1 MHRQRKNRT
10 HMKGFPF
17 CLILGLFAAAFAIGF
32 FCCVQFY
39 GSEPVL
45 FCLSVVWT
53 AFYAFA
59 IWSWLDKDRT
69 ERFEAI
75 LSPVVFGS
83 VFLLLIALFAAGLW
97 YFIPK
102 TAAGEKVPENLL
114 ALILA
119 EGSLIMFAFIIFR
132 HHLRDPLKKLIGKI
146 RKGKNK
152 SGNRDL

>member
-1 MHRQRKNRT
+1 
-10 HMKGFPF
+10 MKGFPF
-17 CLILGLFAAAFAIGF
+17 CLILGFFAAAFAIGF

-59 IWSWLDKDRT
+59 IWSWLDKDRM

-75 LSPVVFGS
+75 LSPVIFGS
-83 VFLLLIALFAAGLW
+83 IFLLLIALFAAGLW

-102 TAAGEKVPENLL
+102 IAAE
-114 ALILA
+114 I
-119 EGSLIMFAFIIFR
+119 R
-132 HHLRDPLKKLIGKI
+132 LR
-146 RKGKNK
+146 N
-152 SGNRDL
+152 S